1 MDRAPPPAGRDF
13 TSDRVPMHI
22 RSPSDFWCGLLFIA
36 VGVAFAVLAQEYRM
50 GTAARMGPG
59 YFPTL
64 LGGLLALLGAT
75 LTVPAFVVDGEPL
88 QRFHWRPLFFVLL
101 GIAVFGVALAY
112 LGFAAAVGCL
122 VLVAGFADPDLRPLE
137 TVGAALFL
145 VVFSIL
151 IFVVLLGLP
160 IQLWPSF

>member
-1 MDRAPPPAGRDF
+1 MNRAPPPAGRDF
-13 TSDRVPMHI
+13 TSNRVPMRI

-64 LGGLLALLGAT
+64 LGGLLAFLGAT
-75 LTVPAFVVDGEPL
+75 LVVPAFAVDGEPL
-88 QRFHWRPLFFVLL
+88 QRFHWRPLFLVLL

-112 LGFAAAVGCL
+112 LGFAAAVACL

-137 TVGAALFL
+137 TVGVALFL